1 MADAASDAREQ
12 VGYLKRLTEIILK
25 YELQNFKKN
34 LNSNSIGDVQAQNKN
49 EQGADFKEVFDFYDK
64 DREDV
69 DYKDFMDFEKYG
81 ETGYLEAILNPNI
94 EKEDVET
101 IVNKALSDDFDPKMK
116 DVILFSALRDS
127 SSVSYHYIKENDEL
141 IEKLKEGLDLTS
153 DTPIYAES
161 LSNMIDAKNTELNP
175 QEAKREID
183 ILHNS
188 LESKLKEAE
197 KRLEDLKN
205 LNTEGMSRGYV
216 AHTKHEINK
225 TLNKI
230 NYIKAQIDTN
240 LELAHTLTHD
250 IAKEEKEASLNGF
263 DKNQLRIVDKV
274 KLELARQKNALY
286 NDIVKMKNSFKFAE
300 IKLDEVLSRS
310 KSVRALVGVGKVLS
324 HVPLRLQNGYD
335 SFIKNSF
342 YRAKGLYEDIQLESI
357 NKKKVAFE
365 LGLKDAKKS
374 KNEFMKDYYTNK
386 INELE
391 KKRTEI
397 ESSIEG
403 IAKKRNDVM
412 GDINFRKSKM
422 ERAKELS
429 KWTSIS
435 PKSLHADMG
444 ELFYKRKLS
453 KQLKSINSMKE
464 LEKKSEE
471 IRKSFNEIYNG
482 KGDSAFDFVMTNLKS
497 YEKNKDNFKEALKKL
512 SDTLEKDISTVKERA
527 INMSVRDI
535 NYDKLISAGVKD
547 EKENFMTAIKEQT
560 QDPARTKVGKDGKE
574 YSVITYKGEN
584 YRLDK
589 INENEYDVSVMK
601 VPQNIKSVMG
611 KNAFGSEFLDMSEE
625 EMKKIFDKNN
635 LNYVNVCSI
644 NMKEKEIKQ
653 SRITED
659 RSNSMK
665 FKEFEKFIH
674 NSINNKSDMES
685 KTRDFNESAGE
696 ER

>member
-1 MADAASDAREQ
+1 MADAASDAKEQ

-49 EQGADFKEVFDFYDK
+49 EQEADFKEVFDFYDK

-127 SSVSYHYIKENDEL
+127 SSVSYHYIKENDGL

-175 QEAKREID
+175 QKAKREID

-250 IAKEEKEASLNGF
+250 IEDRIELPVGHARVPSVPEEG
-263 DKNQLRIVDKV
+263 VDV
-274 KLELARQKNALY
+274 H
-286 NDIVKMKNSFKFAE
+286 
-300 IKLDEVLSRS
+300 VL
-310 KSVRALVGVGKVLS
+310 

-471 IRKSFNEIYNG
+471 IRKNFNEIYNG

-644 NMKEKEIKQ
+644 NMKEQKIKQ

-659 RSNSMK
+659 RSKSME

-674 NSINNKSDMES
+674 DSINNNSDMES

>member
-1 MADAASDAREQ
+1 MADAASDAKEQ
-12 VGYLKRLTEIILK
+12 VGYLKKLTEIILK

-34 LNSNSIGDVQAQNKN
+34 LNSNSIGGVQTQYKD
-49 EQGADFKEVFDFYDK
+49 EQGADFEEVFDFYDK
-64 DREDV
+64 DRENV
-69 DYKDFMDFEKYG
+69 DYKEFMDFEKYG
-81 ETGYLEAILNPNI
+81 EAGYLEAILNPNI

-101 IVNKALSDDFDPKMK
+101 IVDKVLSDDFNSKMK

-127 SSVSYHYIKENDEL
+127 GSVSYHYIKENDEL

-153 DTPIYAES
+153 DTPIYAEA
-161 LSNMIDAKNTELNP
+161 LSNMIDAKSTEINP

-183 ILHNS
+183 VLHNS
-188 LESKLKEAE
+188 LESKLKETE
-197 KRLEDLKN
+197 KRLESLKN

-216 AHTKHEINK
+216 AYTKHEINK

-250 IAKEEKEASLNGF
+250 IAKEEKEASLNDF
-263 DKNQLRIVDKV
+263 DKNQLRKIDRV
-274 KLELARQKNALY
+274 KLELTRQKNALY
-286 NDIVKMKNSFKFAE
+286 NDIVRMKNSFKFAE
-300 IKLDEVLSRS
+300 IKLNEVLSRS
-310 KSVRALVGVGKVLS
+310 KSVRSLVSVGKVLS
-324 HVPLRLQNGYD
+324 YVPLRLQNGYD

-342 YRAKGLYEDIQLESI
+342 YRTKGFYEDIQLESI
-357 NKKKVAFE
+357 NKKKAAYE

-397 ESSIEG
+397 EASIEG
-403 IAKKRNDVM
+403 IAEKRNNVM
-412 GDINFRKSKM
+412 GNIDSRKAKI

-429 KWTSIS
+429 RLTSLS

-453 KQLKSINSMKE
+453 NQFKSINSIKE

-482 KGDSAFDFVMTNLKS
+482 KGDSAFNFVMADLKS
-497 YEKNKDNFKEALKKL
+497 YEKNKENFKEALKKL

-527 INMSVRDI
+527 INTSVRDI

-547 EKENFMTAIKEQT
+547 EKENFITAIKEQT
-560 QDPARTKVGKDGKE
+560 QDPTRIKVGEDGKE

-601 VPQNIKSVMG
+601 VPKNIKSIIG
-611 KNAFGSEFLDMSEE
+611 KEAFESDLLDISEE
-625 EMKKIFDKNN
+625 DMEKIFDKNN

-644 NMKEKEIKQ
+644 NMKEEKIKQ

-659 RSNSMK
+659 RSNSME
-665 FKEFEKFIH
+665 FKEFEKFI
-674 NSINNKSDMES
+674 NKSINDKSDMES
-685 KTRDFNESAGE
+685 KTQDFNESVGE